1 MSIEIKVPSLGESIS
16 EATIS
21 EVIVQSGSQV
31 TQDQEILEIE
41 TEKVNQVLF
50 APEAGVLNLTVKVG
64 DTVAIGQVI
73 GSVDPAGSAKPAED
87 SQKETPQTE
96 NKEEKTQTPP
106 ENKEE
111 KTQTPP
117 EDKAEEPKAEKSSKE
132 VEKNENE
139 PAVFDEIRKSPEA
152 FVEQLRAPSSQ
163 PKSSH
168 PIENPLDQKPKQAGA
183 REERKKMPKI
193 RQTIARRLVEAKQ
206 TMALLTTFNEVDMS
220 TVMELRKKHKD
231 AFEKQHG
238 VRLGFMSFFVKAAA
252 NALKKYP
259 QVNAYIDGEDFVF
272 RKYYDINVA
281 ISSDRGL
288 VVPVI
293 EDCDGLS
300 FAQVEQKIMDLAT
313 RAKTSQITMDEMRSG
328 GFTISNGG
336 VFGSTFSTPIV
347 NPPQSAILGM
357 HRIAERP
364 YVVDGKI
371 VIRPIMILA
380 LSYDH
385 RIIDGQEAVSFLA
398 HIVKSIEDP
407 ATLLIDL

>member
-1 MSIEIKVPSLGESIS
+1 M
-16 EATIS
+16 
-21 EVIVQSGSQV
+21 
-31 TQDQEILEIE
+31 
-41 TEKVNQVLF
+41 
-50 APEAGVLNLTVKVG
+50 
-64 DTVAIGQVI
+64 
-73 GSVDPAGSAKPAED
+73 
-87 SQKETPQTE
+87 QT
-96 NKEEKTQTPP
+96 
-106 ENKEE
+106 
-111 KTQTPP
+111 
-117 EDKAEEPKAEKSSKE
+117 
-132 VEKNENE
+132 
-139 PAVFDEIRKSPEA
+139 
-152 FVEQLRAPSSQ
+152 
-163 PKSSH
+163 
-168 PIENPLDQKPKQAGA
+168 GA
-183 REERKKMPKI
+183 REERKRMPKI
-193 RQTIARRLVEAKQ
+193 RQTIARRLVDAKQ

-220 TVMELRKKHKD
+220 SVMDFRKKHKG
-231 AFEKQHG
+231 AFEKQYG
-238 VRLGFMSFFVKAAA
+238 VRLGFMSFFIKAAA
-252 NALKKYP
+252 NALKKFP

-288 VVPVI
+288 VVPII
-293 EDCDGLS
+293 ENCDTLS
-300 FAQVEQKIMDLAT
+300 FAQIEQKIVDLAT
-313 RAKTSQITMDEMRSG
+313 RAKESKISMDEMRSG

-398 HIVKSIEDP
+398 QIVKVIEDP

>member
-1 MSIEIKVPSLGESIS
+1 MSVEIKVPSLGESIS

-21 EVIVQSGSQV
+21 EIIVQNGSQV

-50 APEAGVLNLTVKVG
+50 APEAGVLNLTVKEG
-64 DTVAIGQVI
+64 DTVAIGQII
-73 GSVDPAGSAKPAED
+73 GSVDPSGAAKPAETT
-87 SQKETPQTE
+87 QKESSQE
-96 NKEEKTQTPP
+96 GNKEEPQTV
-106 ENKEE
+106 K
-111 KTQTPP
+111 K
-117 EDKAEEPKAEKSSKE
+117 EEPKVETPKEEAAPKEKV
-132 VEKNENE
+132 VEKNEKE

-152 FVEQLRAPSSQ
+152 FVDQLRAPTSEPQS
-163 PKSSH
+163 PH
-168 PIENPLDQKPKQAGA
+168 PIKNPLAEKPKDTGA

-220 TVMELRKKHKD
+220 TVMELRRKHKD

-238 VRLGFMSFFVKAAA
+238 VRLGFMSFFIKAAA
-252 NALKKYP
+252 NALKKFP

-288 VVPVI
+288 VVPII
-293 EDCDGLS
+293 EDCDTLS

-313 RAKTSQITMDEMRSG
+313 RAKTSKISMDEMRSG

-357 HRIAERP
+357 HRIADRP